1 MGSGAGSVARAGGG
15 SALGHA
21 AAVGPHVPPT
31 SEAARAG
38 LAHTVDL
45 PIDVEDVRIIA
56 SEGFPLWEPV
66 DVMVQ
71 RNRRITLGYADLSR
85 RLADVIA
92 DGDSDERDANWC
104 TFATWSSKTIGTW
117 IESIPLDEDEWGC
130 SPPPSPSPAPSSS
143 SSQPRLRPIQRTSSN
158 NSFTTVKAIGRVAE
172 ALGFGPA
179 VRVFERMTDRG
190 KAASYRALA
199 TGNRAVFLEI
209 GLAVATFLEH
219 FPKCGA
225 LGPDAD
231 EQWNACWD
239 AVSTQ
244 LDELSLLDP
253 SWLLTAPPPPEE
265 LRHGLHQYFKA
276 LQTDDPGLRSQYVL
290 AGNLLV
296 AAYEQRRV
304 QGYVCAALA
313 LFTDRA
319 MQGLIRDR
327 TGAVDGLL
335 EWPSLMFARYITR
348 HMVLRLVDE
357 PVWLSRSLEAPADP
371 ADRWDA
377 LATNADVTLPLLQ
390 VLITRYQ
397 LAVGRYPNRG
407 ATDWTCFDQRM
418 RTIGNLFRLRQ
429 HQRSLFTDPFP
440 PADTESLLNPC

>member
-1 MGSGAGSVARAGGG
+1 M
-15 SALGHA
+15 SAPHLRRPYVGRRVVTH
-21 AAVGPHVPPT
+21 VGPDLHRPPS

-38 LAHTVDL
+38 LSHNVDL
-45 PIDVEDVRIIA
+45 PIDIDDVRIIA

-66 DVMVQ
+66 EVMVQ

-92 DGDSDERDANWC
+92 DGGDRDANWC

-117 IESIPLDEDEWGC
+117 IESIPFDDPG
-130 SPPPSPSPAPSSS
+130 SPPSPSSS
-143 SSQPRLRPIQRTSSN
+143 SSGAGPSPGRHSPSWPIT
-158 NSFTTVKAIGRVAE
+158 FATVKALGRFGEAIG
-172 ALGFGPA
+172 LGPA
-179 VRVFERMTDRG
+179 VSVIRGMTDRG
-190 KAASYRALA
+190 KTASYRALA

-209 GLAVATFLEH
+209 GLAVATFLDH
-219 FPKCGA
+219 FPKRSAA

-231 EQWNACWD
+231 DQWTACWD
-239 AVSTQ
+239 RIAAQ

-253 SWLLTAPPPPEE
+253 SWLLTARPPAEE
-265 LRHGLHQYFKA
+265 LRHGVHQYFKA
-276 LQTDDPGLRSQYVL
+276 LRTDDPGLRAQLVL

-313 LFTDRA
+313 LFTERA

-327 TGAVDGLL
+327 SGAVDGLL
-335 EWPSLMFARYITR
+335 QWPSRMFARYVTGQ
-348 HMVLRLVDE
+348 MALRLVDE
-357 PVWLSRSLEAPADP
+357 PIWLCHPLAAPADP
-371 ADRWDA
+371 DDRWDA

-397 LAVGRYPNRG
+397 LAIGRHPNRG

-429 HQRSLFTDPFP
+429 HQRALFDAPFT
-440 PADTESLLNPC
+440 PAESALLFAPTP